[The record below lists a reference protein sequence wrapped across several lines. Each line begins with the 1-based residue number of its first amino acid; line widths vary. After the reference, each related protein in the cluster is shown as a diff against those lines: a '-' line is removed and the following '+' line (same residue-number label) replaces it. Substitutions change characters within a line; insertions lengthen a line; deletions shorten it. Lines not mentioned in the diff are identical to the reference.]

1 MRSKMM
7 IVLVCGLITHGA
19 WTQESGQAKIEEL
32 KGRIEVLEQQLDGLE
47 KLVEGT
53 AHPINLARTSLASVT
68 ASSVNGSRT
77 MNNVFY
83 GVLNAFDDGNN
94 WHNSINYTYWL
105 TGGDPRPW
113 VDVKFDQPVSIN
125 TIVVEG
131 GPTFSTQF
139 EFAKG
144 GDRHYLEADGQLK
157 LDRALHGVKRVRL
170 TFEQES
176 GNVQVHEIRVLG
188 YVPPGWRYEVGT
200 PRLLVRRC
208 WHSPQAQASSV
219 RTD

>member
-1 MRSKMM
+1 MRSEMM
-7 IVLVCGLITHGA
+7 VVLVCGLITRGA
-19 WTQESGQAKIEEL
+19 WVQDSGQAKIEEL
-32 KGRIEVLEQQLDGLE
+32 KGQIEALEQQLYDLE

-125 TIVVEG
+125 AIVVEG

-144 GDRHYLEADGQLK
+144 GERHYLEADGELK
-157 LDRALHGVKRVRL
+157 LDRALHRVERVRL

-176 GNVQVHEIRVLG
+176 GNVQVHEICVLG
-188 YVPPGWRYEVGT
+188 YVPSGWEYEVGT
-200 PRLLVRRC
+200 PRLLVRCCRR
-208 WHSPQAQASSV
+208 SPQAQASSI
-219 RTD
+219 RID